1 MSRFVDKL
9 KRVSQAVPQ
18 SMGFRSAQPV
28 SVKPRILLIASLA
41 QADID
46 GLAERVAGAD
56 AGLLPI
62 TKLTG
67 ANALGKVSQAVS
79 DIPWGGWLRDI
90 AEGEVERVTTIGF
103 DFVVFPPASTPLA
116 TLKDDKVGKILEV
129 GTSLS
134 EGLLRAVDALP
145 VDAVLVA
152 DEQKGEYFLTWQH
165 LMFFQRCADSLTK
178 PLLVSIPPNVSANEL
193 QALWGAGVNGVVVG
207 VGAGQPTERLKEL
220 RQVIDKLVFPS
231 QRKRRKAEA
240 LLPYTSISGEMEIA
254 IEEEEE

>member
-129 GTSLS
+129 GASLS

-165 LMFFQRCADSLTK
+165 LMFFQRCAHSLTK

-240 LLPYTSISGEMEIA
+240 LLPYTSISEEMDIA
-254 IEEEEE
+254 TEEEEE